1 MHNGATKVKVC
12 GLTRPAD
19 IAAVN
24 SCKPAYIGFVFARE
38 SKRYIAPPQAAILRQ
53 QLAAEIAAV
62 GVFVNETPEAVAA
75 LLNAGVIDIAQLH
88 GSEDETYIRQLRQ
101 QTDKAIIKAFSVR
114 DAQDIAAA
122 EISSADY
129 VLLDSGQGGT
139 GTAFDWT
146 LLHTMRRPYILAGGL
161 QVNNV
166 AAAVRQLHPY
176 AVDVSSGVETDGVK
190 DGEKIKQFVQMVR
203 RENRLSR
210 KDEE

>member
-1 MHNGATKVKVC
+1 M
-12 GLTRPAD
+12 
-19 IAAVN
+19 
-24 SCKPAYIGFVFARE
+24 
-38 SKRYIAPPQAAILRQ
+38 RQ

-114 DAQDIAAA
+114 GAQDIAAA

-146 LLHTMRRPYILAGGL
+146 LLQTMRRPYILAGGL

-176 AVDVSSGVETDGVK
+176 AVDVSSGVETEGVK